1 MEDDSGIV
9 IEGVCEDGMWNLGR
23 KLVLILMRAGIL
35 FSEVVVV
42 VVGVMVVA
50 VVRVMSFLGVL
61 LEMVILV

>member
-1 MEDDSGIV
+1 M
-9 IEGVCEDGMWNLGR
+9 
-23 KLVLILMRAGIL
+23 LILMRGGIL
-35 FSEVVVV
+35 FSEVAVV

>member
-1 MEDDSGIV
+1 M
-9 IEGVCEDGMWNLGR
+9 
-23 KLVLILMRAGIL
+23 LILMRAGIL

-42 VVGVMVVA
+42 VVGVIVVA

>member
-1 MEDDSGIV
+1 M
-9 IEGVCEDGMWNLGR
+9 
-23 KLVLILMRAGIL
+23 LILMRAGIL